1 MSIGAPP
8 QPEWGLE
15 YDAGVFVPLPE
26 AEELAADPDAADA
39 WVQMVIDHHAQGRE
53 LTTGDRQA
61 LRITA
66 EAMLGQVEP
75 YVTRLYFA
83 PPGIYSDVLISL
95 VVADPASETA
105 VRLVDDIAAQGSST
119 GAEMIAVSTDEHGVG
134 VLIRRTS
141 AIPGERQDDAL
152 VVAHWNLLLQ
162 GEDSFLAVDATGS
175 TLDVFA
181 GLDQQLL
188 PLVAGVKLPK
198 RQSVDAP

>member
-1 MSIGAPP
+1 MSIDEPA
-8 QPEWGLE
+8 QPGWGLD
-15 YDAGVFVPLPE
+15 YDAVMFVPLPG
-26 AEELAADPDAADA
+26 AEELADDPVTAEA
-39 WVQMVIDHHAQGRE
+39 WIQMVIDHHAQGRE
-53 LTTGDRQA
+53 LTTGDMQA

-75 YVTRLYFA
+75 FITRLYFA
-83 PPGIYSDVLISL
+83 PPGIYSDVLISI

-105 VRLVDDIAAQGSST
+105 VRLVDDVAAQGSST
-119 GAEMIAVSTDEHGVG
+119 GSEMMAVSTDEHGVG

-181 GLDQQLL
+181 RLDQQLL

-198 RQSVDAP
+198 RQAADAP